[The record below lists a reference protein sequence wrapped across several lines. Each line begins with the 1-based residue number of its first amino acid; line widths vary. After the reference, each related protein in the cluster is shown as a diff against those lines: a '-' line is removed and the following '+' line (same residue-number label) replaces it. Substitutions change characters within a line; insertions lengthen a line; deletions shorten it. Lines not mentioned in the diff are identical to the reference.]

1 MSQIPTE
8 LRYSAEHQWVRL
20 QEDGTAQIGITD
32 TAQNALGDIVFIELP
47 AVGATFAAGEQAAL
61 VESVK
66 SASDVYCPIAGE
78 VVAVNGVLDGSPET
92 VNESPY
98 DAGWFF
104 VIRPAQVQ
112 DIETLLTA
120 EQYRALNG

>member
-78 VVAVNGVLDGSPET
+78 VVAVNGALDGSPET

-104 VIRPAQVQ
+104 VIRPVQVQ

-120 EQYRALNG
+120 DQYRALNG

>member
-78 VVAVNGVLDGSPET
+78 VVAVNGALDGSPET

-104 VIRPAQVQ
+104 VIRPTQVQ

-120 EQYRALNG
+120 DQYRALNG

>member
-20 QEDGTAQIGITD
+20 QADGTAQIGITD

-120 EQYRALNG
+120 DQYRALNS

>member
-32 TAQNALGDIVFIELP
+32 IAQNALGDIVFIELP

-92 VNESPY
+92 VNELPY

-104 VIRPAQVQ
+104 VILPAQVQ

-120 EQYRALNG
+120 DQYRALNS

>member
-92 VNESPY
+92 VNELPY

-120 EQYRALNG
+120 DQYRALIS

>member
-32 TAQNALGDIVFIELP
+32 TAQTALGDIVFIELP

-78 VVAVNGVLDGSPET
+78 VIAVNGVLDGSPET

-120 EQYRALNG
+120 EQYRALNS

>member
-78 VVAVNGVLDGSPET
+78 VVAVNSVLDGSPET

-120 EQYRALNG
+120 EQYRALNS

>member
-78 VVAVNGVLDGSPET
+78 VVAVNGALDGSPET

-120 EQYRALNG
+120 EQYSALNS

>member
-8 LRYSAEHQWVRL
+8 LHYSAEHQWVRL

-92 VNESPY
+92 VNELPY

-120 EQYRALNG
+120 DQYRALNS

>member
-120 EQYRALNG
+120 DQYRTLNS

>member
-112 DIETLLTA
+112 DIETLLRA
-120 EQYRALNG
+120 DQYRALNG

>member
-47 AVGATFAAGEQAAL
+47 TVGATFAAGEQAAL

-120 EQYRALNG
+120 EQYRALNS

>member
-1 MSQIPTE
+1 MNQIPTE

-66 SASDVYCPIAGE
+66 SASDVYCPISGE

-120 EQYRALNG
+120 DQYRALNS

>member
-32 TAQNALGDIVFIELP
+32 TAQNALGDIVFVELP

-120 EQYRALNG
+120 DQYRALNG

>member
-78 VVAVNGVLDGSPET
+78 VMAVNGALDGSPET

-104 VIRPAQVQ
+104 VIRPTQVQ

-120 EQYRALNG
+120 DQYRALNS

>member
-112 DIETLLTA
+112 DIEMLLTA
-120 EQYRALNG
+120 EQYRALNS

>member
-20 QEDGTAQIGITD
+20 QEDGTAKIGITD

-47 AVGATFAAGEQAAL
+47 AVGATFATGEQAAL

-112 DIETLLTA
+112 DIEMLLTA
-120 EQYRALNG
+120 DQYRALNS

>member
-78 VVAVNGVLDGSPET
+78 VIAVNGVLDGSPET

-120 EQYRALNG
+120 DQYRALNS

>member
-32 TAQNALGDIVFIELP
+32 TAQTALGDIVFIELP

-78 VVAVNGVLDGSPET
+78 VMAVNGVLDGSPET

-104 VIRPAQVQ
+104 VIRPTQVQ

-120 EQYRALNG
+120 DQYRALNS

>member
-20 QEDGTAQIGITD
+20 QADGTAQIGITD

-120 EQYRALNG
+120 EQYRALNS

>member
-47 AVGATFAAGEQAAL
+47 AVGATFAAGGQAAL

-120 EQYRALNG
+120 EQYRALNS

>member
-66 SASDVYCPIAGE
+66 SASVVYCPIAGE

-120 EQYRALNG
+120 EQYRALNS

>member
-32 TAQNALGDIVFIELP
+32 TAQNALGDIVFVELP

-78 VVAVNGVLDGSPET
+78 VVAVNGALDGSPET

-120 EQYRALNG
+120 DQYRALNG

>member
-78 VVAVNGVLDGSPET
+78 VVAVNGVLDGNPET

-120 EQYRALNG
+120 DQYRALNS

>member
-66 SASDVYCPIAGE
+66 SASDVYCPIAGA

-120 EQYRALNG
+120 DQYRALNS

>member
-47 AVGATFAAGEQAAL
+47 TVGATFAAGEQAAL

-78 VVAVNGVLDGSPET
+78 VMAVNGVLDGSPET

-120 EQYRALNG
+120 EQYRALNS

>member
-1 MSQIPTE
+1 MNQIPTE

-120 EQYRALNG
+120 DQYRALNS

>member
-78 VVAVNGVLDGSPET
+78 VMAVNGVLDGSPET

-104 VIRPAQVQ
+104 IIRPTQVQ

-120 EQYRALNG
+120 DQYRALNS

>member
-92 VNESPY
+92 VNELPY

-120 EQYRALNG
+120 EQYRALNS

>member
-78 VVAVNGVLDGSPET
+78 VMAVNGVLDGSPET
-92 VNESPY
+92 VNKSPY

-104 VIRPAQVQ
+104 VIRPTQVQ

-120 EQYRALNG
+120 DQYRALNS

>member
-32 TAQNALGDIVFIELP
+32 IAQNALGDIVFIELP

-112 DIETLLTA
+112 DIETLLRA
-120 EQYRALNG
+120 DQYRALNG

>member
-32 TAQNALGDIVFIELP
+32 IAQNALGDIVFIELP

-92 VNESPY
+92 VNELPY

-104 VIRPAQVQ
+104 VILPAQVQ

-120 EQYRALNG
+120 EQYRALNS

>member
-32 TAQNALGDIVFIELP
+32 TAQTALGDIVFIELP

-78 VVAVNGVLDGSPET
+78 VMAVNGVLDGSPET

-120 EQYRALNG
+120 DQYRALNS

>member
-32 TAQNALGDIVFIELP
+32 TAQTALGDIVFIELP

-120 EQYRALNG
+120 DQYRALNS

>member
-32 TAQNALGDIVFIELP
+32 IAQNALGDIVFIELP

-78 VVAVNGVLDGSPET
+78 VVAVNSVLDGSPET

>member
-47 AVGATFAAGEQAAL
+47 VVGATFAAGEQAAL

-104 VIRPAQVQ
+104 VIRPTQVQ

-120 EQYRALNG
+120 DQYRALNS

>member
-78 VVAVNGVLDGSPET
+78 VVAVNSVLDGSPET

-120 EQYRALNG
+120 DQYRALNS

>member
-66 SASDVYCPIAGE
+66 SASDMYCPIAGE
-78 VVAVNGVLDGSPET
+78 VVAVNGVLDGNPET

-120 EQYRALNG
+120 EQYRALNS

>member
-78 VVAVNGVLDGSPET
+78 VVAVNGALDGSPET

-120 EQYRALNG
+120 DQYRALNS

>member
-61 VESVK
+61 VK

-104 VIRPAQVQ
+104 VIRPTQVQ

-120 EQYRALNG
+120 DQYRALNS